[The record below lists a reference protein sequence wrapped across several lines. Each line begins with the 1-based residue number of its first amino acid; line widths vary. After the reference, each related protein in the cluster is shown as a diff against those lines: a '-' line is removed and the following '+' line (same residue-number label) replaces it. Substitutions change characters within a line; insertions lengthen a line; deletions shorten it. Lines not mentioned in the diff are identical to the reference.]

1 MSGEMQTPQGLWPG
15 PNPSAAASQERTA
28 PPARP
33 EYVDFDVED
42 FPGGLRGCLE
52 AILMVADQPQ
62 QSADLARVLAVD
74 EAQVDVA
81 LAALQADYDGRGNM
95 AGQGIAGRGEAVD
108 EAAFA
113 SHVESQDSAKSASSV
128 GRVNLADRADTSK
141 SDDSCSS
148 IDGNGSTGVLRGF
161 ELRHT
166 VRGWQFANRADYEPV
181 VAAFVTDGQT
191 ARLSQAALE
200 ALAIIA
206 YRQPVT
212 RAQVAAIRGVNSDGV
227 IRSLVVRGLIREEG
241 MDPESRAAL
250 LATSGLFLEHMGLD
264 SLDQLPS
271 LAPFMPPIDEME
283 KTEVEKREME
293 ESATVRDEA
302 EEHEGS
308 MRIE

>member
-1 MSGEMQTPQGLWPG
+1 MAG
-15 PNPSAAASQERTA
+15 AAAGASRDRNT

-62 QSADLARVLAVD
+62 QSAVLARVLAVD
-74 EAQVDVA
+74 ETQVDKA
-81 LAALQADYDGRGNM
+81 LRALCADYDGHRRTT
-95 AGQGIAGRGEAVD
+95 GQD
-108 EAAFA
+108 EAHDTGDACTA
-113 SHVESQDSAKSASSV
+113 S
-128 GRVNLADRADTSK
+128 
-141 SDDSCSS
+141 
-148 IDGNGSTGVLRGF
+148 DGNGSAGVPRGF

-166 VRGWQFANRADYEPV
+166 ARGWQFANRLAYEPV

-241 MDPESRAAL
+241 VDTESRAAL
-250 LATSGLFLEHMGLD
+250 LVTSGLFLEHMGLD
-264 SLDQLPS
+264 SLDQLPL
-271 LAPFMPPIDEME
+271 LAPFMPSIGEME
-283 KTEVEKREME
+283 NTEMKNGGKIENAME
-293 ESATVRDEA
+293 RNNSERNNDT
-302 EEHEGS
+302 
-308 MRIE
+308 I